1 MAIEMTERRLLRRE
15 DTAARN
21 RTEERVSDLE
31 VIHPDSWTPIVA
43 ISITPRNQ
51 SSLRISVSA
60 SVSMKSVK
68 GYGVLRAT
76 WSQGGLTHVF
86 DESEGRVNPLGNEE
100 YSRELAV
107 TGLTVGDAVGIT
119 LEGQPF
125 GETLVID
132 RAYLYAEEW

>member
-1 MAIEMTERRLLRRE
+1 MAERRLVRRE

-21 RTEERVSDLE
+21 RAEERVSDLE
-31 VIHPDSWTPIVA
+31 VIHPNIWTPIVA

-86 DESEGRVNPLGNEE
+86 DESEGRVNPLSNEE

-132 RAYLYAEEW
+132 RAHLYAEEW